1 MQQKKYSY
9 LSPSVGDI
17 VKSNNFNGEI
27 VEIIKDSFKVQD
39 ESGYFILFHEN
50 EIEITNP
57 IYFNLKI
64 KLKDHESVVISDEMD
79 HFVQR
84 ERGSFSTRLRP
95 GNYNINLPNLKIKK
109 EINLFSDLIESF

>member
-1 MQQKKYSY
+1 MQKKYSY

-17 VKSNNFNGEI
+17 VKSNNFKGEI
-27 VEIIKDSFKVQD
+27 VEILNNRTFKVQD
-39 ESGYFILFHEN
+39 DSGYFIYFDEH
-50 EIEITNP
+50 EIEIVNP
-57 IYFNLKI
+57 VYFNLKI

-109 EINLFSDLIESF
+109 EINLFSDLTESF